1 MCCSSHRERKQNTE
15 KGETKSSVSKE
26 GKPSE
31 KSKTSVPASQSSNS
45 SSISSKLNKQRNCI
59 EKKHQNRASE
69 SQKDRGSRKCHGSGS
84 KRTSQEEGP
93 QAKESNCKERASK
106 DSRKAPEKQCS
117 RVADKDS
124 FPKKEKPKDASKQ
137 RDPKTVTELKEKLAV
152 RSKAELPGDE
162 EFEPPTM
169 SFESYLNYDQVTKK
183 RKRKAGSTGERP
195 GKCSEQKSS
204 SLPQKTSAFS
214 HANEGGEKVRNSEDD
229 QSETPSKKVN
239 HCAVEMKVDKTADK
253 EVFQSLTFTEI
264 QLCLFQ
270 EQIVWL

>member
-59 EKKHQNRASE
+59 EKMHQNRASE

-84 KRTSQEEGP
+84 KRTSQEAGP

-117 RVADKDS
+117 RVAD
-124 FPKKEKPKDASKQ
+124 KDASKQ